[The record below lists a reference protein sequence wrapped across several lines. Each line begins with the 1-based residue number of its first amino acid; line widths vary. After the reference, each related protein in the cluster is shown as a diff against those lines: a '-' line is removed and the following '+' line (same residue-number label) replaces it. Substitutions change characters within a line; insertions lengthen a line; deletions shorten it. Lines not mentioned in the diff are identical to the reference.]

1 MMRSFFTLILILALA
16 VASHAQMQ
24 KGSWML
30 DGQAGTYRSKYEE
43 SQSSPFGSGSILY
56 DQHRGANFY
65 LQPGVGYFVK
75 ENWAVGLSGNFQ
87 VVNGKSLD
95 ENDEEAAK
103 GGQRTYGLGVF
114 SRRYVPLSERLALY
128 GDLRVGGYLRRH
140 FSIDLDSDER
150 TVDSNIKGLDATASI
165 GLQYL
170 VTDFLGVHLQS
181 SLIDYDLSK
190 ETAVNYEGTHRRS
203 DLTGG
208 LFSSFQIGASFFF

>member
-1 MMRSFFTLILILALA
+1 MRSFFTLILIFALA

-43 SQSSPFGSGSILY
+43 SQSSSFGSILY

-65 LQPGVGYFVK
+65 LQPGVGYFLK

-87 VVNGKSLD
+87 IINGKSLD
-95 ENDEEAAK
+95 QNGEEDGK
-103 GGQRTYGLGVF
+103 GRYREYGLGVF
-114 SRRYVPLSERLALY
+114 SRRYVSVSERLAFY
-128 GDLRVGGYLRRH
+128 GDLRVGGKLGK
-140 FSIDLDSDER
+140 FTSIDHNTDEWTIVTR
-150 TVDSNIKGLDATASI
+150 RKGLDATASL

-170 VTDFLGVHLQS
+170 VTDFLGLHLQS